1 MQSYYN
7 TINTEDGTV
16 ELNWYE
22 IGRVLATD
30 NETDYVYV
38 GDKDVWPGANAQII
52 ITMVLIIIVM
62 SHWQMDLFLMM
73 EYLQRHLLRLLYQ

>member
-1 MQSYYN
+1 MVSWTVVVSMLY
-7 TINTEDGTV
+7 THAHACLIIDTEDGMV

-38 GDKDVWPGANAQII
+38 GDKDIWPGIYYTLPA
-52 ITMVLIIIVM
+52 
-62 SHWQMDLFLMM
+62 
-73 EYLQRHLLRLLYQ
+73 